1 LISAGDTVN
10 AETWVR
16 YENKLSYSR
25 NTSIGAIAALLSGN
39 FSFTSGFEGFTAPQT
54 TTAFSNAL
62 TSAGFMG
69 DGSDDERPFAY
80 LNYILFDESM
90 TLVDAGWQRVV
101 DSAGFDVGEEALAN
115 RHERIAFEQP
125 IYVPENG
132 YIYIWVSNESEGTKV
147 WFDDVKITHTQIT
160 VTQASD
166 YGVWGDVLR
175 ELKAPEFTYRHGY
188 QGNFSEKDK
197 ETGWNHFELRE
208 FDPVIGRWLVK
219 DPYRE
224 FWSPYIGMGNNPVSG
239 IDPDGG
245 KVKRFWKG
253 IVNPNGNWER
263 FQNWAFGTSF
273 LNDAADFK
281 KEHPDI
287 EVEYQKTN
295 NGFYYGAK
303 ALIPVET
310 ELENGESIIA
320 MVQIGFGKADFG
332 IFAPGIPFNPSPL
345 LGTVTKSGSAA
356 SGWIAKKIFRNL
368 SPTLQKKF
376 IAAMRKGIV
385 GGGQRDTGIV
395 KIDRTEKL
403 FQSGYTHK
411 IKILGHGGDFR
422 IYGKQLENGH
432 FVFDLIEGH

>member
-1 LISAGDTVN
+1 LINAGDTVN

-132 YIYIWVSNESEGTKV
+132 YIYVWVSNESEGTKV

-188 QGNFSEKDK
+188 QGSFSEKDK
-197 ETGWNHFELRE
+197 ETGWNHFEARE
-208 FDPVIGRWLVK
+208 YDPIIGRWLVR
-219 DPYRE
+219 DPAKQH
-224 FWSPYIGMGNNPVSG
+224 FSPYLAIGNNPINR
-239 IDPDGG
+239 IDPDGKWDFG
-245 KVKRFWKG
+245 EKIKNWFRFKEFITDAEFDQKYSQRVRVIIWETDKNIFGVDDVGHTALEIDGMVYGFYPTDIDGDGVYTKLDLSNSQGDLHANSLEDFNFIYKGQKITTFSVKVTPQQKWEALRDLKRIRVMPG
-253 IVNPNGNWER
+253 IYKLSNNQCTTTIIDVLARARVNLSTGGGAIR
-263 FQNWAFGTSF
+263 DSGHFYTSPSQF
-273 LNDAADFK
+273 MSILDAASNLRLIAN
-281 KEHPDI
+281 KE
-287 EVEYQKTN
+287 T
-295 NGFYYGAK
+295 F
-303 ALIPVET
+303 
-310 ELENGESIIA
+310 
-320 MVQIGFGKADFG
+320 
-332 IFAPGIPFNPSPL
+332 
-345 LGTVTKSGSAA
+345 
-356 SGWIAKKIFRNL
+356 
-368 SPTLQKKF
+368 
-376 IAAMRKGIV
+376 
-385 GGGQRDTGIV
+385 IV
-395 KIDRTEKL
+395 KP
-403 FQSGYTHK
+403 
-411 IKILGHGGDFR
+411 
-422 IYGKQLENGH
+422 
-432 FVFDLIEGH
+432 